1 MIYRSGREVKEIYL
15 GNTPIS
21 AVWVGD
27 KLIWRGRVYLESSA
41 MLALT
46 VDAWL
51 TLARGLTYGA
61 ETEGAGLA
69 AVGTLYGAADGAL
82 SAGLYAPQVYA
93 SPYLRYTSPM
103 VTRPV
108 GAGGYRADPEY
119 ADGEKWAGQPSV
131 AGALYGAK
139 PIRADGEK
147 RSGQPSVAGALY
159 GAKLI
164 PADGEKLTGATV
176 AQAFHRVKPICADG
190 EKRSGRPTVAG
201 ASYRAKPMYADPEK
215 WTEAGVAGTSYRVKP
230 EYADPEKWAGAGVLW
245 GQSAASGSAAP
256 SVGSGGVGPAGCPSA
271 VKAIVGDGIGG
282 RSFSAALGGC
292 SATMTLLYEG
302 DIPEGDLDSMAVAD
316 MDGLGIENFDTRF
329 IQQ

>member
-27 KLIWRGRVYLESSA
+27 KLIWRGRVYLETGA

-82 SAGLYAPQVYA
+82 SAALYAPEVYA
-93 SPYLRYTSPM
+93 LPYMRYTAPM

-119 ADGEKWAGQPSV
+119 ADGEKWAEQPSV

-139 PIRADGEK
+139 PMVADGEK
-147 RSGQPSVAGALY
+147 QSGQPSVAGALY

-164 PADGEKLTGATV
+164 RADGEKLTGATV
-176 AQAFHRVKPICADG
+176 AGALHHVKPICADG

-201 ASYRAKPMYADPEK
+201 ALYGVKPRYADPER
-215 WTEAGVAGTSYRVKP
+215 WSGASVAGTSYRVKP
-230 EYADPEKWAGAGVLW
+230 EYADPEKWTDAGVLW
-245 GQSAASGSAAP
+245 GQSAASGYATP
-256 SVGSGGVGPAGCPSA
+256 SEDSDAVGSAGCPSA
-271 VKAIVGDGIGG
+271 VKAIVGDGICG
-282 RSFSAALGGC
+282 RYLSAAVGGC

-302 DIPEGDLDSMAVAD
+302 DTPEGDLDSMAIAD